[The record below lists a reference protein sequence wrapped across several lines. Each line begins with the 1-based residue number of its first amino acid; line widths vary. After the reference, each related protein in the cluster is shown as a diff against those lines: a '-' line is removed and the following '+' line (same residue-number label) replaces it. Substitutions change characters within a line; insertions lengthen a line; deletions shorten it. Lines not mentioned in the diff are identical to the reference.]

1 MVEING
7 QSDKYRKDRNRVA
20 IDDGKGEEII
30 QKVKEIRL
38 KAQEDMRLVRD
49 SHD

>member
-1 MVEING
+1 MDNLTNTERIG
-7 QSDKYRKDRNRVA
+7 TELPSMMAR
-20 IDDGKGEEII
+20 GEEII